1 MNFEIVEVEEFTGGR
16 AHIYTVQIEGD
27 EDTLLE
33 QFYDENSEHEEELSD
48 ITDRLKIMAR
58 KTGCPRHFFTEGEGI
73 WGDGVIAM
81 KSGKMR
87 LYGIYFNK
95 AVVLFGS
102 GGWKETRTYQED
114 EELNAKAQQV
124 RKIAEIINK
133 AIINKEIIIEP
144 DGTINDENFIQ
155 L

>member
-1 MNFEIVEVEEFTGGR
+1 M
-16 AHIYTVQIEGD
+16 QIEGD

-58 KTGCPRHFFTEGEGI
+58 KTGCPRHFFAEGEGI

-144 DGTINDENFIQ
+144 DSTINDENFIQ